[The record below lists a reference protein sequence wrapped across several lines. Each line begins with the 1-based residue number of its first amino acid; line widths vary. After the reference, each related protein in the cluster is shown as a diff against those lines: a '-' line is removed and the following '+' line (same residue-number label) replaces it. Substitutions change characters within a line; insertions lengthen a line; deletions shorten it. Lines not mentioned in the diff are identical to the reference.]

1 MSMQSV
7 VRSTA
12 PILTPP
18 NRNLLAHIPGDE
30 GWPVIGRT
38 LAVLA
43 DPKGEVERM
52 AAKHGLIYRSRVL
65 GETSIS
71 VLGPEANE
79 LLLFDQSKLF
89 SSTHG
94 WGPILGLLF
103 PRGLMLLDFEE
114 HRLHRRALSVAFKSE
129 PMKSY
134 LAQLDAGIAA
144 RVARW
149 KAQPGPMLFYP
160 AMKQLTLD
168 LAATSFLGAD
178 IGPEVDEITRAFV
191 DMVAA
196 SIAPIRQPWPGTQ
209 MARGVKG
216 RKRIV
221 AYFSQQIPIRR
232 GKEGQDLFSQLCR
245 ATHEDGALLSTE
257 DIVDHMSFLMM
268 AAHDTLTSSLTSFVA
283 ALAANPHWQDRLRN
297 EVTALGVAASEPTS
311 LDNLATMPL
320 SEMAFKETMR
330 MKPPVPSI
338 PRRATRDF
346 SFKGYAIPAG
356 TMVGINPL
364 FTHHMPEIWPDP
376 ESFDPMRFSDE
387 AQRTR
392 HRFAFVPFGGGAH
405 MCLGLHF
412 AHMQAKCFARHFLQ
426 NLSVTLQPGTTPD
439 WQMWPIPKPR
449 DGLRVIV
456 SPLLSIASCRFI
468 DAGHIDPRR
477 DRVKMRRTAVATDT
491 STLSLDTVCNESRHD
506 SGLVFETCR
515 GLDKVTFKNN
525 GAFDCRHL
533 ANGKPAKDA
542 DASEFAQTQFA
553 IRLDPL
559 DSVSSPEEMNLR
571 GYNFNPLRGKPK
583 RYSVHVNGP
592 WCITFEFGGTDAYRV
607 DLEQYH

>member
-7 VRSTA
+7 ASPAIT
-12 PILTPP
+12 LTPVK
-18 NRNLLAHIPGDE
+18 RTSLQHIPGDE
-30 GWPVIGRT
+30 GWPIVGRT
-38 LAVLA
+38 LAILA

-52 AAKHGLIYRSRVL
+52 AAKYGLVYRSRVL

-94 WGPILGLLF
+94 WGPILDRLF

-114 HRLHRRALSVAFKSE
+114 HRLHRRALSVAFKSG

-134 LAQLDAGIAA
+134 LGKLDTGIAA
-144 RVARW
+144 RVAQW
-149 KAQPGPMLFYP
+149 KAKPGPMLFYP

-196 SIAPIRQPWPGTQ
+196 AVAPIRQPWPGTQ

-221 AYFSQQIPIRR
+221 AYFSEQIPIRR
-232 GKEGQDLFSQLCR
+232 AQEGEDLFSQLCR
-245 ATHEDGALLSTE
+245 ATHDDGALLSTE

-283 ALAANPHWQDRLRN
+283 ALAANPEWQQKLRD
-297 EVTALGVAASEPTS
+297 EVTGLGIGTRDATTF
-311 LDNLATMPL
+311 DNLEAMPL
-320 SEMAFKETMR
+320 SEMAFKEAMR
-330 MKPPVPSI
+330 LKPPVPSI

-356 TMVGINPL
+356 TLVAINPV

-376 ESFDPMRFSDE
+376 ETFDPLRFTDE
-387 AQRTR
+387 AQRGR
-392 HRFAFVPFGGGAH
+392 HRFAWVPFGGGAH
-405 MCLGLHF
+405 MCIGLHF
-412 AHMQAKCFARHFLQ
+412 AYMQAKCFTRHFLQ
-426 NLSVTLQPGTTPD
+426 NLSVSLEPGTTPD

-449 DGLRVIV
+449 DGLRVV
-456 SPLLSIASCRFI
+456 
-468 DAGHIDPRR
+468 
-477 DRVKMRRTAVATDT
+477 V
-491 STLSLDTVCNESRHD
+491 
-506 SGLVFETCR
+506 
-515 GLDKVTFKNN
+515 
-525 GAFDCRHL
+525 
-533 ANGKPAKDA
+533 KPA
-542 DASEFAQTQFA
+542 
-553 IRLDPL
+553 
-559 DSVSSPEEMNLR
+559 
-571 GYNFNPLRGKPK
+571 G
-583 RYSVHVNGP
+583 
-592 WCITFEFGGTDAYRV
+592 
-607 DLEQYH
+607 